1 MADPTA
7 RMETSHEEGCVV
19 IRLSGDLDLVTVPRL
34 EPQIERAIAGAP
46 DVVVD
51 LTEIQFLDS
60 GGLRLLTR
68 VSSTAAAHNQ
78 SLVVVAPPNSI
89 ARSVLEIAGMK
100 ADSSFTTRRQVLR
113 AQTSRRTR
121 ARAFRRGRCRQALA
135 GAVAQERRFDPRP
148 RARLYG
154 RLPGRSAS

>member
-100 ADSSFTTRRQVLR
+100 GGLVVHDSPPST
-113 AQTSRRTR
+113 
-121 ARAFRRGRCRQALA
+121 A
-135 GAVAQERRFDPRP
+135 GANIEENE
-148 RARLYG
+148 G
-154 RLPGRSAS
+154 